1 MVVGAA
7 GEVSFENVGRFC
19 KSPPDLQNRATT
31 ARHFHSWWSVQP
43 VTSPLK
49 IGRRL
54 TLMNADQNLVN
65 LRNLLIF
72 IHGVELALMSSP

>member
-1 MVVGAA
+1 V
-7 GEVSFENVGRFC
+7 
-19 KSPPDLQNRATT
+19 D
-31 ARHFHSWWSVQP
+31 ARVLDARGSEQKFHNA
-43 VTSPLK
+43 SPLK

-72 IHGVELALMSSP
+72 IHGVELALMKSPSKII

>member
-1 MVVGAA
+1 MNADQNLVNLRNLLIFIHGVELALM
-7 GEVSFENVGRFC
+7 
-19 KSPPDLQNRATT
+19 KSP
-31 ARHFHSWWSVQP
+31 S
-43 VTSPLK
+43 K

-72 IHGVELALMSSP
+72 IHGVELGLMKSPLKIGR